1 MRGWRAKVGVLVPEG
16 NTTLEPELYALA
28 PAGVSFHFA
37 RLQAGPQ
44 AITLEAIIRDYL
56 ASMPQ
61 AAEMVAKVDPALI
74 VFGLTA
80 GSFVPESGGNAGI
93 EATITARTGRPAL
106 ATGTCVI
113 EGLQALGLRRLA
125 EVTPYTPEVSA
136 MSRRFLEAHGFQIAL
151 LHSIPGLQGV
161 QEIYQLHPQRVYQE
175 VKAAL
180 RGQQVDGVFLSG
192 TGVPSLEIIPV
203 LEADLGLPVVSST
216 IAVMWSV
223 LRRLGIAAHPGSG
236 RLLAAATFATTPGSL

>member
-1 MRGWRAKVGVLVPEG
+1 M
-16 NTTLEPELYALA
+16 EPELYALA

-37 RLQAGPQ
+37 RLQAGPR
-44 AITLEAIIRDYL
+44 ATTLEAIICDYL
-56 ASMPQ
+56 ASMPL
-61 AAEMVAKVDPALI
+61 AAVAVAKALPALI

-93 EATITARTGRPAL
+93 EATIRARTGIPAL
-106 ATGTCVI
+106 ATGTCVV
-113 EGLQALGLRRLA
+113 ESLQALGIRHLA
-125 EVTPYTPEVSA
+125 EITPYTRDVSD
-136 MSRRFLEAHGFQIAL
+136 MGRRFLEAQGFQVAV
-151 LHSIPGLQGV
+151 LHRIPGIHGV
-161 QEIYQLHPQRVYQE
+161 QGIYQLHPHRVYQE

-216 IAVMWSV
+216 VAVMWGV
-223 LRRLGIAAHPGSG
+223 LRRLRMAPRPGNG
-236 RLLAAATFATTPGSL
+236 RLLATSAVTTAPGLS